1 MDLRLRAAHCVLA
14 CQVLFPDMAII
25 VNCLLQGRPLTS
37 VLLFIQLFI
46 SNYCIFVTK
55 CDFPGHVLLQTDYL
69 LSCNLS
75 AAAVF
80 IVTYCMFKAPPRSVK
95 ITTSMLQ

>member
-1 MDLRLRAAHCVLA
+1 M
-14 CQVLFPDMAII
+14 
-25 VNCLLQGRPLTS
+25 
-37 VLLFIQLFI
+37 
-46 SNYCIFVTK
+46 TK

-95 ITTSMLQ
+95 ITTSMLQQ